1 VNHLGDVAQL
11 GGLLGEGV
19 DRLARGDVDA
29 LGADAVAEV
38 LQCGGGRRLVVL
50 ADVGEEDVLA
60 GALAASDGL
69 ADAAGD
75 DEDVVV
81 LVMSD
86 LSVEVLGCQAADRKR
101 TYAVRITVA
110 RSGHVVST

>member
-1 VNHLGDVAQL
+1 
-11 GGLLGEGV
+11 V

-60 GALAASDGL
+60 GALAAGDGL
-69 ADAAGD
+69 ADAAGAGD

-81 LVMSD
+81 L
-86 LSVEVLGCQAADRKR
+86 
-101 TYAVRITVA
+101 
-110 RSGHVVST
+110 GHVRPFGRGARVSGGGS